1 MAPNGESAVLWNK
14 TAASA
19 LFERIKTDQASKHR
33 HRHRHRHAGSGGQKS
48 VWRAKPKTAAQA
60 ACH

>member
-1 MAPNGESAVLWNK
+1 LWNK
-14 TAASA
+14 TAAGA
-19 LFERIKTDQASKHR
+19 LFERIKTDQVSR

-48 VWRAKPKTAAQA
+48 VWQAKPKTAAQA